1 MDVVVRRATPV
12 DVPGLARLRWR
23 WRIEDRGEHTD
34 LDRESFVDLFTTWVL
49 DHAATHLPFVAEVD
63 GRLVGMAWLLP
74 YHRVPSPRALDRHAG
89 DIQSVYVMPELRANG
104 VGAQLIG
111 AVIRHARET
120 ELTYLTV
127 HSADTAVDFYLKL
140 GFVDDQQW
148 MSYPLR

>member
-74 YHRVPSPRALDRHAG
+74 YHRCRPLGHWTATPATSSLSMSCPSC
-89 DIQSVYVMPELRANG
+89 
-104 VGAQLIG
+104 
-111 AVIRHARET
+111 ART
-120 ELTYLTV
+120 E
-127 HSADTAVDFYLKL
+127 SER
-140 GFVDDQQW
+140 
-148 MSYPLR
+148 S

>member
-1 MDVVVRRATPV
+1 VAVA
-12 DVPGLARLRWR
+12 VP
-23 WRIEDRGEHTD
+23 
-34 LDRESFVDLFTTWVL
+34 
-49 DHAATHLPFVAEVD
+49 P
-63 GRLVGMAWLLP
+63 
-74 YHRVPSPRALDRHAG
+74 VPSPRALDRHAG

-111 AVIRHARET
+111 AVIRYARET